1 MKNVLKQGEL
11 IAKID
16 RVHRVVYSTLK
27 TSVELIKVCTEMYRT
42 GNKYDAASVLEALKI
57 GNYQFRSVEKFPS
70 LHSENFVG

>member
-16 RVHRVVYSTLK
+16 RVHQVVYSTIK
-27 TSVELIKVCTEMYRT
+27 TSAELIKVCTEMYRT

-57 GNYQFRSVEKFPS
+57 GNYRFQSVTKFPS